1 MRIKFN
7 GIVEKRSKGC
17 KCRGERSEMVFHSLK
32 SYILPSGITKTFR
45 TGKVEEVSEKDGQ
58 FLLSY
63 QYTQDGVVK
72 KVFEV
77 VDD

>member
-7 GIVEKRSKGC
+7 GIIEKRKKGC
-17 KCRGERSEMVFHSLK
+17 PVCGGHRSDSSFQSMR

-45 TGKVEEVSEKDGQ
+45 AGIAEEVSEEDGQ

-63 QYTQDGVVK
+63 RFLDKDGVVK
-72 KVFEV
+72 NVFEV
-77 VDD
+77 V